1 MSAPDWLGLG
11 AALLTLVTVA
21 ELLRRGIL
29 RERFAALWLAVAVV
43 LVFLA
48 VFPQALRWAAELLG
62 FQVPANLL
70 FFGSILFLL
79 VLAAQLSS
87 EISGL
92 EARTRRLAEEVA
104 LLDEEVRRLSSQW
117 DDAMPPRDRELPDPE
132 RPHSLG

>member
-11 AALLTLVTVA
+11 AALLTLLTVA

-48 VFPQALRWAAELLG
+48 VFPQALRWAADLLG

-79 VLAAQLSS
+79 VVAAQLSS
-87 EISGL
+87 EISGPRGPHPPPRRGGRP
-92 EARTRRLAEEVA
+92 ARRGGPAA
-104 LLDEEVRRLSSQW
+104 LLAPGQRHHPVRQ
-117 DDAMPPRDRELPDPE
+117 
-132 RPHSLG
+132 

>member
-1 MSAPDWLGLG
+1 MAPDWLGLG
-11 AALLTLVTVA
+11 AALLTLLAVA

-48 VFPQALRWAAELLG
+48 VFPQALLWWAELLG

-79 VLAAQLSS
+79 VVAAQLSS

-104 LLDEEVRRLSSQW
+104 LLDQEVRRLASQA
-117 DDAMPPRDRELPDPE
+117 DSRVSHLEPELTDPE
-132 RPHSLG
+132 HPQAAG

>member
-11 AALLTLVTVA
+11 AALLTLLTVA

-48 VFPQALRWAAELLG
+48 VFPQALRWAADLLG
-62 FQVPANLL
+62 FQVPANL

-79 VLAAQLSS
+79 VVAAQLSS

-104 LLDEEVRRLSSQW
+104 LLDAEVRRLSSRRGSDTTQC
-117 DDAMPPRDRELPDPE
+117 DSDAPDAEHPRPV
-132 RPHSLG
+132 G